1 MSFSEI
7 WNKGLFTVFGSD
19 KGIWV
24 LIIGWVISAIFA
36 YIVGSL
42 NFGCI
47 ISIYKFKDDVR
58 KYGSGNAGATNIL
71 RTYGKKAAFFTY
83 LGDGLKAV
91 IAVVIGRLLGGV
103 TGAYIA
109 GLFAV
114 IGHMWPIFFGFKGG
128 KGVATA
134 SVMILCLNPIV
145 FLIIALIFVI
155 VAWSTKYISLGSII
169 SVMLYPLLLFK
180 LQNPALMGGGGQY
193 IIIAFIVACLV
204 VFKHRENIK
213 RIMAGNENK
222 LVLNIKKKTNKEE
235 TTTDCDEKSEDK

>member
-1 MSFSEI
+1 MVVTYCAVI
-7 WNKGLFTVFGSD
+7 MLLIVAYLLGS
-19 KGIWV
+19 IPSAVW
-24 LIIGWVISAIFA
+24 IGKHYYGVDIREH
-36 YIVGSL
+36 GS
-42 NFGCI
+42 
-47 ISIYKFKDDVR
+47 R
-58 KYGSGNAGATNIL
+58 NAGATNML
-71 RTYGKKAAFFTY
+71 RVLGLRAALPVFVIDFFKGF
-83 LGDGLKAV
+83 LAVSLMGLMRFDVDITTPWVINLKI
-91 IAVVIGRLLGGV
+91 IAV
-103 TGAYIA
+103 A
-109 GLFAV
+109 FAV
-114 IGHMWPIFFGFKGG
+114 LGHIFPVFASFKGG

-213 RIMAGNENK
+213 LIMAGNENK